1 MHSKKIRNLII
12 GLLAISLSVFG
23 LFNLNRPAEA
33 EPLPKETEETQIVE
47 ENEKQEK
54 KEKDESEKSEKLEES
69 EEEQEEEEPADD
81 LEEEKQEAKVEPKVE
96 KEEIKEKN
104 KEKEVKKKEKPSSD
118 TKKEKKPV
126 ENAKKEEEKPK
137 TPPKT
142 EEKIEKTA
150 KVVITDGRTKTILPQ
165 KEMTIKEGD
174 TAWDVTLQALKQAG
188 IQFSTTGSGS
198 GLYVQGINN
207 LYEFDGGPNSGWHI
221 RVDGQLISSSAGAYA
236 VKENQTI
243 HWNYTYDYTKDSEN
257 W

>member
-12 GLLAISLSVFG
+12 GLLAISLSFFG
-23 LFNLNRPAEA
+23 LFNLNKPAEA
-33 EPLPKETEETQIVE
+33 EPLPKETEETQIVQ
-47 ENEKQEK
+47 ENEKKEEK
-54 KEKDESEKSEKLEES
+54 P
-69 EEEQEEEEPADD
+69 EEQETEEQK
-81 LEEEKQEAKVEPKVE
+81 EEKKTEESLEDHKEQESEVEPRTE
-96 KEEIKEKN
+96 KEEPKEKR
-104 KEKEVKKKEKPSSD
+104 KEKEGKKKEKPAPD
-118 TKKEKKPV
+118 TKTEKKTAPREKKPV
-126 ENAKKEEEKPK
+126 ENSKKEEEKPK
-137 TPPKT
+137 DPPKT

-165 KEMTIKEGD
+165 KEINIKDGD

-221 RVDGQLISSSAGAYA
+221 RVDGQLISSSAGAYTI
-236 VKENQTI
+236 KENQTI